1 MKIFIVCSKFNY
13 KYIKEIKKAL
23 KLMNYDVILPNYY
36 ETPYIEE
43 EIKGD
48 KIKHQKFCEESF
60 SISREKVK
68 NCDATLVLNFDKIK
82 DGKIYENYI
91 GGATLLEMYDT
102 YLERKPIFLY
112 NEIPNNML
120 EDEIEGMSPIVING
134 NLFKIKEELEAK
146 ELTKKINSGKIN
158 M

>member
-1 MKIFIVCSKFNY
+1 
-13 KYIKEIKKAL
+13 
-23 KLMNYDVILPNYY
+23 
-36 ETPYIEE
+36 
-43 EIKGD
+43 
-48 KIKHQKFCEESF
+48 
-60 SISREKVK
+60 
-68 NCDATLVLNFDKIK
+68 
-82 DGKIYENYI
+82 
-91 GGATLLEMYDT
+91 MYDT

-146 ELTKKINSGKIN
+146 ELTKKINSDKIN

>member
-48 KIKHQKFCEESF
+48 NNRNI
-60 SISREKVK
+60 
-68 NCDATLVLNFDKIK
+68 
-82 DGKIYENYI
+82 
-91 GGATLLEMYDT
+91 
-102 YLERKPIFLY
+102 IFLHIFY
-112 NEIPNNML
+112 MFIQ
-120 EDEIEGMSPIVING
+120 I
-134 NLFKIKEELEAK
+134 FKTFL
-146 ELTKKINSGKIN
+146 
-158 M
+158 

>member
-68 NCDATLVLNFDKIK
+68 NCDATLVL
-82 DGKIYENYI
+82 
-91 GGATLLEMYDT
+91 T
-102 YLERKPIFLY
+102 R
-112 NEIPNNML
+112 
-120 EDEIEGMSPIVING
+120 
-134 NLFKIKEELEAK
+134 
-146 ELTKKINSGKIN
+146 
-158 M
+158 

>member
-23 KLMNYDVILPNYY
+23 ELMNYEVILPNYY

-134 NLFKIKEELEAK
+134 NLFKIKEELKAK
-146 ELTKKINSGKIN
+146 ELTKKINSDKIN

>member
-120 EDEIEGMSPIVING
+120 EDEIEGKSPIVING
-134 NLFKIKEELEAK
+134 NLFKIKEELEDK
-146 ELTKKINSGKIN
+146 ELTKKINSDKIN

>member
-1 MKIFIVCSKFNY
+1 MKIFIVCSKANY

-23 KLMNYDVILPNYY
+23 ELMNYEVILPNYY

-82 DGKIYENYI
+82 DGKIYKSHI
-91 GGATLLEMYDT
+91 GGTTLLEMYDT

-120 EDEIEGMSPIVING
+120 EDEIEGMSPIVIKG

-146 ELTKKINSGKIN
+146 ELTKKINSDKIN

>member
-1 MKIFIVCSKFNY
+1 MKIFIVCSKYNY
-13 KYIKEIKKAL
+13 KYIKEIKQAL
-23 KLMNYDVILPNYY
+23 ELMNYEVILPNYY

-43 EIKGD
+43 ELKND
-48 KIKHQKFCEESF
+48 KVKRQKFCEENF
-60 SISREKVK
+60 SISREKAK
-68 NCDATLVLNFDKIK
+68 ICDATLVLNFDKIK

-91 GGATLLEMYDT
+91 GGATLLEMYNT
-102 YLERKPIFLY
+102 YIEQKPIFLY

-134 NLFKIKEELEAK
+134 NLFKIKEELEVK
-146 ELTKKINSGKIN
+146 ELTKKINSVKIN

>member
-120 EDEIEGMSPIVING
+120 EDEIEGKSPIVING

-146 ELTKKINSGKIN
+146 ELTKKINSDKIN